1 MGIDYNNVIVTDGLI
16 FYLDAANSR
25 SYPGSGNTSYDLSGF
40 GNTGSIVNGTG
51 FSSTNNG
58 HFIFDG
64 TNDQIQFTN
73 TILSGSQDFTISSW
87 VQSSGGTGTIFG
99 NYPAGNLQMFY
110 SPSYIGFWLDNNSA
124 YANAPT
130 YYSAN
135 IVNLIVQRSSGTNLA
150 VYLNGQ
156 VIKTGSSNSTIGSTS
171 DFRIGASTANN
182 ELFQGKIY
190 NIQVY
195 NRALSATE
203 ILQNYNAIKRRYGL

>member
-110 SPSYIGFWLDNNSA
+110 SPSYIGFWLNNNSA

-171 DFRIGASTANN
+171 DFRIGASTANV

-195 NRALSATE
+195 NRALTATE
-203 ILQNYNAIKRRYGL
+203 ITQNYNAMKARFR

>member
-171 DFRIGASTANN
+171 DFRIGASTANV

-195 NRALSATE
+195 NRALTATE
-203 ILQNYNAIKRRYGL
+203 ITQNYNAMKARFR

>member
-1 MGIDYNNVIVTDGLI
+1 MGLAHSPSIISDGLVL
-16 FYLDAANSR
+16 YLDAANRR
-25 SYPGSGNTSYDLSGF
+25 SYSGSGNTSYDLSGF

-110 SPSYIGFWLDNNSA
+110 SPSYIGFWLNNNSA
-124 YANAPT
+124 YANVAT

-135 IVNLIVQRSSGTNLA
+135 IVNLVVQRSSGSNLT

-171 DFRIGASTANN
+171 NFRIGATTANA

-195 NRALSATE
+195 NRALTQQE
-203 ILQNYNAIKRRYGL
+203 ILQNYNATRKRFEL